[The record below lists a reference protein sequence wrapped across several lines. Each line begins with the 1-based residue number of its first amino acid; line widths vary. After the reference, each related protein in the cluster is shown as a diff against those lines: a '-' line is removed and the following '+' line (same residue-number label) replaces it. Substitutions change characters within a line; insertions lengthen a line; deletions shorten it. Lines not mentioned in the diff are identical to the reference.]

1 MSLIFFTFNYFIAV
15 ILEDKLFQ
23 NEVLIEKIAD
33 DIAIAEDS
41 IKNAL
46 SFNNAFEY
54 DIEAQ
59 KSMRKQKN

>member
-23 NEVLIEKIAD
+23 NEVLIEKIAV